1 MLAVPLLENRVAAP
15 VRFPKLQAARVLG
28 IATLL
33 LAAVFL
39 LVGTIPP
46 VTTRAMV
53 TGYWYGVSLGGWLLM
68 EVNPFE
74 RSAIS
79 SPDVRPKWMFDQF
92 EAAAELDFVIKLRA
106 EHSDQ
111 YAIQTMRNHWDGFIT
126 NDALDAAVALG
137 VNVVRIPVG
146 YWIADAPVG
155 GSSPLEYGISPE
167 GFVTG
172 GLNSLRTMLGRLR
185 DRGISAMI
193 DIHSLPCNSHCV
205 SDGLNCK
212 TPLAYTPDA
221 KVSDIE
227 KCEGGLYPTS
237 RPREKANGQPN
248 TWGDVGL
255 ESTAKIANWIASLP
269 EEERATVVGLQLANE
284 PALNTGGFNEAIQT
298 YYSAAVST
306 ARSALPAST
315 PLIMSFLYPYD
326 WGVPTFIKG
335 LVDGGAG
342 KLLIDWHW
350 YLNWVASLIATD
362 CH

>member
-1 MLAVPLLENRVAAP
+1 LPWHKLGKAIFAHHFHMHKNIWLAFTFAHKAKAPALPRPPVLHHARPLRRRVADGKDAQEH
-15 VRFPKLQAARVLG
+15 VVAHIVAQVAAKD
-28 IATLL
+28 
-33 LAAVFL
+33 AV
-39 LVGTIPP
+39 
-46 VTTRAMV
+46 
-53 TGYWYGVSLGGWLLM
+53 
-68 EVNPFE
+68 
-74 RSAIS
+74 
-79 SPDVRPKWMFDQF
+79 
-92 EAAAELDFVIKLRA
+92 
-106 EHSDQ
+106 
-111 YAIQTMRNHWDGFIT
+111 
-126 NDALDAAVALG
+126 
-137 VNVVRIPVG
+137 VVRIPVG

-172 GLNSLRTMLGRLR
+172 GLNYLRTMLGRLR

-284 PALNTGGFNEAIQT
+284 PALNTGGFNEAIQS

-315 PLIMSFLYPYD
+315 PLIMSFLYPND

-342 KLLIDWHW
+342 KRTPHRCS
-350 YLNWVASLIATD
+350 AGSTD
-362 CH
+362 SPGSYPGSQWRKLPPGTCQKSHQR